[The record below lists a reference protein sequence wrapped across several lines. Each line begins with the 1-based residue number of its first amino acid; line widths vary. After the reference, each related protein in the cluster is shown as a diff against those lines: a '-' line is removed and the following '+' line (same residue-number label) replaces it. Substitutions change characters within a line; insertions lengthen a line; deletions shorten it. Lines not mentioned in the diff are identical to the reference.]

1 MGNQLIRPVRASE
14 LASALG
20 LAFKGAD
27 HVFDRILPLSAATHG
42 ALSFSATGFAHPRT
56 DACVVIAPPD
66 TPVSVGTVIESDHPR
81 LAFAKALNRLKSDP
95 GLVLPGSPAQI
106 HPQASVSPTA
116 VVGKGARIGKG
127 SVIHHFVVIGDEVR
141 IGEDCI
147 VKSGAVI
154 GEDGFGF
161 EREVDGTPVRLPHLG
176 SVAIGDRVEIGS
188 LATVCRGTLADTIV
202 EDDAKIDDHVHI
214 GHNCKIR
221 RGAMLS
227 ACAVLGGG
235 VELGEYAWIGLNAT
249 VIQQM
254 TVGAGALIGIGAN
267 AMKPV
272 APGETLV
279 GYPARAVA
287 AAHGGGSFVKRP

>member
-1 MGNQLIRPVRASE
+1 MGNQLVRPVRASE

-20 LAFKGAD
+20 LGFRGVD
-27 HVFDRILPLSAATHG
+27 HVFDRILPLNAAVDG
-42 ALSFSATGFAHPRT
+42 ALSFSRTGFEHPRT
-56 DACVVIAPPD
+56 DACVVIAPPG
-66 TPVSVGTVIESDHPR
+66 TPVVAGAVIETGNPR
-81 LAFAKALNRLKSDP
+81 LDFAKALNWLKVCP
-95 GLVLPGSPAQI
+95 GFVEPEWPAQT
-106 HPQASVSPTA
+106 HPQARVSPTA
-116 VVGKGARIGKG
+116 VVGKGAKIGKG
-127 SVIHHFVVIGDEVR
+127 TVVHHFVVIGDGVHL
-141 IGEDCI
+141 GENCI
-147 VKSGAVI
+147 IKSGAVI

-161 EREVDGTPVRLPHLG
+161 EREIDGTPLRLPHLG
-176 SVAIGDRVEIGS
+176 SVTIGNRVEVGS
-188 LATVCRGTLADTIV
+188 LSTVCRGTLADTIV

-235 VELGEYAWIGLNAT
+235 VDLGEYSWVGPNAT

-267 AMKPV
+267 AMRPV

-279 GYPARAVA
+279 GYPARSVVSNS
-287 AAHGGGSFVKRP
+287 GSGFVKRS